1 MSYKD
6 FTLRKIQARFGLDL
20 IKRTGIFA
28 DVEERAVSQSLRDI
42 LLENVPLAT
51 AINTEKARSELIISP
66 VLVELRKVFD
76 RRISLFSGI
85 EFNVDKDQEL
95 NGQDLNGCCDFI
107 IGLSD
112 EQLFLKSPILAVVEA
127 KNENLMGGMGQCVA
141 EMIASRLFNAEDG
154 WEDTGV
160 YGVVTSGTL
169 WKFLKLQGNQ
179 VHIDL
184 DDYVIK
190 EIPKILG
197 ILSGMVEQSV

>member
-1 MSYKD
+1 M
-6 FTLRKIQARFGLDL
+6 
-20 IKRTGIFA
+20 
-28 DVEERAVSQSLRDI
+28 
-42 LLENVPLAT
+42 PLAT

-95 NGQDLNGCCDFI
+95 NGFCDFI

-127 KNENLMGGMGQCVA
+127 KNENLMSGMGQCVA
-141 EMIASRLFNAEDG
+141 EMIASRLFNASDG
-154 WEDTGV
+154 HEDTCV

-169 WKFLKLQGNQ
+169 WKFLKLQGDR

-190 EIPKILG
+190 EIAKIMG
-197 ILSGMVEQSV
+197 ILSGMVEQTV

>member
-6 FTLRKIQARFGLDL
+6 FTLRKIQERFGVDL
-20 IKRTGIFA
+20 IERPGIFA

-85 EFNVDKDQEL
+85 EFNVDRDQEL
-95 NGQDLNGCCDFI
+95 NGFCDFI

-141 EMIASRLFNAEDG
+141 EMIASRLFNARDG

-190 EIPKILG
+190 EIPKIMG
-197 ILSGMVEQSV
+197 ILAGMVEQRA

>member
-6 FTLRKIQARFGLDL
+6 FTLRKIQERFGVDL
-20 IKRTGIFA
+20 IERPGIFA

-95 NGQDLNGCCDFI
+95 NGFCDFI

-141 EMIASRLFNAEDG
+141 EMIASRLFNAGDG
-154 WEDTGV
+154 REDTGV

>member
-1 MSYKD
+1 MSYKY
-6 FTLRKIQARFGLDL
+6 FTLRKIQERFGVDL
-20 IKRTGIFA
+20 IERPGIFA
-28 DVEERAVSQSLRDI
+28 DVAERAVSQSLRDI

-95 NGQDLNGCCDFI
+95 NGFCDFI

-141 EMIASRLFNAEDG
+141 EMIASRLFNAGDG

-169 WKFLKLQGNQ
+169 WKFLKLQGDQ
-179 VHIDL
+179 VYIDL

-190 EIPKILG
+190 EIPKIMG
-197 ILSGMVEQSV
+197 ILSGMVEQTV

>member
-20 IKRTGIFA
+20 IERPGIFA

-95 NGQDLNGCCDFI
+95 NGFAISSSAC
-107 IGLSD
+107 
-112 EQLFLKSPILAVVEA
+112 
-127 KNENLMGGMGQCVA
+127 
-141 EMIASRLFNAEDG
+141 R
-154 WEDTGV
+154 
-160 YGVVTSGTL
+160 TS
-169 WKFLKLQGNQ
+169 
-179 VHIDL
+179 
-184 DDYVIK
+184 
-190 EIPKILG
+190 
-197 ILSGMVEQSV
+197 SCS

>member
-6 FTLRKIQARFGLDL
+6 FTLRKIQERFGLDL
-20 IKRTGIFA
+20 IERTGIFA
-28 DVEERAVSQSLRDI
+28 DVAERAVSQSLRDI

-95 NGQDLNGCCDFI
+95 NGFCDFI

-141 EMIASRLFNAEDG
+141 EMIASRLFNAADG

-169 WKFLKLQGNQ
+169 WKFLKLQGDQ
-179 VHIDL
+179 VYIDL

-190 EIPKILG
+190 EIAKIMG
-197 ILSGMVEQSV
+197 ILSSMVEQGV

>member
-6 FTLRKIQARFGLDL
+6 VTLRNIQERFGLDL
-20 IKRTGIFA
+20 IERTGIFA

-95 NGQDLNGCCDFI
+95 NGFCDFI

-141 EMIASRLFNAEDG
+141 EMIASRLFNAGDG

-197 ILSGMVEQSV
+197 ILSGMVEQTV

>member
-6 FTLRKIQARFGLDL
+6 FTLRKIQERFGLDL
-20 IKRTGIFA
+20 IERPGIFE
-28 DVEERAVSQSLRDI
+28 DVEARAVSQSLRDI

-95 NGQDLNGCCDFI
+95 NGFCDFI

-141 EMIASRLFNAEDG
+141 EMIASRLFNAGDG
-154 WEDTGV
+154 REDTGV

-169 WKFLKLQGNQ
+169 WKFLKLQGDQ
-179 VHIDL
+179 VYIDL

-190 EIPKILG
+190 EIPKIMG